1 MFNMSTPTRGMV
13 KEIEQQQKRGE
24 NEIDLCLNICCMYL
38 SFSVRIRSE
47 DTPRGAHILDL
58 GEDRLR
64 GIVTRLRGRGLTPV
78 EASTP
83 GDEQGPPPPPPDVSA
98 VLEPSQLQ
106 FRFLILSVL
115 SA

>member
-1 MFNMSTPTRGMV
+1 MV

-24 NEIDLCLNICCMYL
+24 NEIDLCLNICYMYL

-47 DTPRGAHILDL
+47 DTPRGVHILDL
-58 GEDRLR
+58 GEDRLH

-78 EASTP
+78 ESSTP

>member
-1 MFNMSTPTRGMV
+1 MFEYMKV
-13 KEIEQQQKRGE
+13 
-24 NEIDLCLNICCMYL
+24 ICL

-47 DTPRGAHILDL
+47 DTPNGARVLDI

-83 GDEQGPPPPPPDVSA
+83 SDQPGPLPPPHPDVSA
-98 VLEPSQLQ
+98 VLEPTQLP
-106 FRFLILSVL
+106 FRFSI
-115 SA
+115 